1 MDPRVWTLH
10 GTYGLSMNAFWQD
23 FVILDVKKI
32 DLQKIYHGIYHII
45 NVS

>member
-23 FVILDVKKI
+23 FVDVKKI